1 MKHFALALALALAGL
16 AGGAHAADY
25 IAGFGNGTQQFQRT
39 PDGFGIGLNLDYLRD
54 DHKGSA
60 GGAGLEFALPLG
72 PLTVAAG
79 GKLMALSPDSG
90 SATATLIGGRASFNV
105 SPKIKLFGQA
115 YYAPSSFASGS
126 VNRVNDYA
134 AGVRWNAFGPLSV
147 EAGYRYFDIRRDDDS
162 RSRRLADGVYLGAGL
177 SF

>member
-1 MKHFALALALALAGL
+1 MKKHLAFALALTSL

-25 IAGFGNGTQQFQRT
+25 IFGAGNGTQQLTRT
-39 PDGFGIGLNLDYLRD
+39 PDGFGIGLNLDYLRH

-90 SATATLIGGRASFNV
+90 SATAAMIGGRASFDV
-105 SPKIKLFGQA
+105 APKVKVFGQA

-126 VNRVNDYA
+126 VDRVSDYA
-134 AGVRWNAFGPLSV
+134 AGVRWNVAGPFSV
-147 EAGYRYFDIRRDDDS
+147 EAGYRYFDIRRDDAS
-162 RSRRLADGVYLGAGL
+162 RSRRLADGAYLGAGL

>member
-1 MKHFALALALALAGL
+1 MKHFAIALALAGL

-25 IAGFGNGTQQFQRT
+25 MFGAGNGTQQFTRT
-39 PDGFGIGLNLDYLRD
+39 PDGFGIGLNLDYLRN

-72 PLTVAAG
+72 PLTVAGG

-90 SATATLIGGRASFNV
+90 SATAALVGGRASFDLA
-105 SPKIKLFGQA
+105 PKVKLFGQA

-126 VNRVNDYA
+126 VDRVSDYA
-134 AGVRWNAFGPLSV
+134 AGVRWNVVGPLSV
-147 EAGYRYFDIRRDDDS
+147 EAGYRYFDIRRDNDS
-162 RSRRLADGVYLGAGL
+162 RSRTLADGAYLGAGL

>member
-1 MKHFALALALALAGL
+1 MKHLAFALALTSL

-25 IAGFGNGTQQFQRT
+25 IFGAGNGTQQFTRT
-39 PDGFGIGLNLDYLRD
+39 PNGLGLGISLDYLHD
-54 DHKGSA
+54 DHKGGA

-90 SATATLIGGRASFNV
+90 SASAALVGGRANFEIA
-105 SPKIKLFGQA
+105 PKINLFGQA
-115 YYAPSSFASGS
+115 YYAPDSFASGS
-126 VNRVNDYA
+126 VNRVSDYS
-134 AGVRWNAFGPLSV
+134 AGVRWNVLGPVSV
-147 EAGYRYFDIRRDDDS
+147 EAGYRYFDIRRQDDS
-162 RSRRLADGVYLGAGL
+162 RSRRLADGAYLGAGL